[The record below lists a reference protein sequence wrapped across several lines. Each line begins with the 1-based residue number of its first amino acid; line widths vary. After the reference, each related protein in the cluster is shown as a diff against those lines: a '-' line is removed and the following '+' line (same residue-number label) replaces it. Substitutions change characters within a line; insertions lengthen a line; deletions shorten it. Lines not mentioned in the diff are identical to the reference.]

1 MAPHFSTLALF
12 GLLAVQSLGS
22 NAGTLPWRSQIDA
35 LVKEN
40 FGPSVSAVAD
50 GGPGFPRYLRTPM
63 VKAAVPVLVIPI
75 SADQAK
81 GTLNARGVKAIRL
94 PGQSGDVDESIGANC
109 LGLAFFHGLPAGS
122 ISGKPSSV
130 HLLYE
135 CFSGYTRVA
144 KGAPLLRHSK
154 PRADSDAVLL
164 DLETGGQLLVY
175 WSGNGY
181 ITRLVR
187 RGD

>member
-1 MAPHFSTLALF
+1 MAPHFSTLAFF
-12 GLLAVQSLGS
+12 GILAVQSPGS
-22 NAGTLPWRSQIDA
+22 NAGTLPGGSQIDA

-40 FGPSVSAVAD
+40 FGPAVSAVTE
-50 GGPGFPRYLRTPM
+50 GGSGLPRYLRTPM
-63 VKAAVPVLVIPI
+63 VKAAVPVLVIPV

-122 ISGKPSSV
+122 FSGKPSSV

-144 KGAPLLRHSK
+144 NRAHLLRRAT

-175 WSGNGY
+175 WSGNRY
-181 ITRLVR
+181 ITKLVR

>member
-1 MAPHFSTLALF
+1 MARHFSTLALC
-12 GLLAVQSLGS
+12 GLLVAQSLGS
-22 NAGTLPWRSQIDA
+22 NAATLPLHSQIDT

-40 FGPSVSAVAD
+40 FGPSVSAVTD
-50 GGPGFPRYLRTPM
+50 GSTGLPRYLRTPM
-63 VKAAVPVLVIPI
+63 IKSAVPVLVIPV
-75 SADQAK
+75 SAAEAK

-94 PGQSGDVDESIGANC
+94 PGQSGGVDENIGANC
-109 LGLAFFHGLPAGS
+109 LGLAFFHGLPAS
-122 ISGKPSSV
+122 SFSGKPTSV
-130 HLLYE
+130 YLLYE

-144 KGAPLLRHSK
+144 NGAPLLRHSK

-175 WSGNGY
+175 WSGNSY
-181 ITRLVR
+181 ITSLVR